1 MEITDIKDKH
11 VKIGKTSITV
21 KNLETGKTCGVV
33 RDVCKFKD
41 LQPNRQTDY
50 FKKLRAAGVWG
61 SRIDGFLDCV
71 IVVDNQ
77 LYYLHNLNPINTYNK
92 CFDGREGFEGEK
104 SRYDERVRIAEN
116 MEQISTVIPCYV
128 D

>member
-1 MEITDIKDKH
+1 MEITEIKDKH

-21 KNLETGKTCGVV
+21 KNLETDKTCGIV
-33 RDVCKFKD
+33 RNICKFKD

-61 SRIDGFLDCV
+61 NRIDGVIDCV

-92 CFDGREGFEGEK
+92 CFAGHDGFEGEK
-104 SRYDERVRIAEN
+104 SHYEKRLQIMEN
-116 MEQISTVIPCYV
+116 MKQISTVIPCYV